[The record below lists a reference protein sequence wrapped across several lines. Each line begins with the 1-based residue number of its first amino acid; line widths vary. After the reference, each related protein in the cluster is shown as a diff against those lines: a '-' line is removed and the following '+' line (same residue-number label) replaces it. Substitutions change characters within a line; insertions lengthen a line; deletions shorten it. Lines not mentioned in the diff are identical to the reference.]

1 MKGYLKNQVKKVI
14 IKHEI
19 NLTTT
24 DDSITFKLEN
34 TCFLGKKY
42 LLIKHRETGKRISK
56 PVKNSRVKLYD
67 YELKSM
73 GESGIFDI
81 YLKIKLGQ
89 FEVVKRTKFAEQ
101 NKNKYLLNKK
111 EKSIFRSYKTAN
123 SNLSFTLKEA
133 LFENEI
139 TSIKSHQHHMQFKGV
154 LDLFED
160 IKFDSVEISAK
171 SADFDEILAFECDYT
186 IKDDQILFKVK
197 IKLEIIKE
205 YLNISW
211 NLYVRL
217 KNNGIILYQDKLLCD
232 NLKQFNTYEDY
243 YLETIDTEISLDEKH
258 QKLDVVTLYYS
269 TQNNYL
275 KFRIMTKD
283 KWLETLKTAK
293 NRSIFEKCCREEKI
307 DNDLIFFESFHGQS
321 YAHNPKYIYEKM
333 LEMGYKNKYKFVW
346 SYKGNLKIPG
356 NPIIVNRDEESY
368 YRYLAISKFWI
379 NNISFPVKEKRK
391 DTIYL
396 QTTHGTP
403 FKHMGNDIK
412 NGSSKIVKGNLTQ
425 EAKKWDYLISA
436 NDYSKNIF
444 KRASMFK
451 KKILNV
457 GYPANDIFYSK
468 DSDIKKSQIKSKLGL
483 DNNKK
488 IILYAP
494 TFRDVVR
501 DIEGNHYFDLQ
512 IDLDSLYDNLNEDY
526 VILLRLHY
534 LISNSLNISSNL
546 NEFVLDVSH
555 YNDIHELCMISDV
568 LITDY
573 SSVFFDFAH
582 TKNPILFF
590 MPDFYEYSSTRGLYL
605 DIKKDLPGP
614 LLFDMAELIDGLK
627 NIDKVQKKFQ
637 HSYDNF
643 YNEYCSLGHG
653 DASAKVV
660 KALIN
665 GD

>member
-1 MKGYLKNQVKKVI
+1 LKGYLKNQVKKVI